1 MSPQTVEA
9 RIASFAELD
18 ARTLHDLLRLRVDVF
33 VVEQR
38 CPYPELDGR
47 DVEPGTRHVWLT
59 RPAPADRRPG
69 DDADKAVE
77 GGEGDAGREGDAGH
91 VDAGG
96 DAENEGDGTGDGN
109 DGEADGY
116 GGVVAYLRILA
127 DPDGLAR
134 IGRVVVAPGARGGGH
149 AGRLMTEALAAVG
162 DRPCVLEAQSH
173 LVGFYARH
181 GFAVSGPEYVEDGIP
196 HTPMRR
202 QPGPTDAPE
211 GAEN

>member
-47 DVEPGTRHVWLT
+47 DVEPGTRHVWLART
-59 RPAPADRRPG
+59 DDGGRR
-69 DDADKAVE
+69 
-77 GGEGDAGREGDAGH
+77 
-91 VDAGG
+91 AGG
-96 DAENEGDGTGDGN
+96 DAGDGGDGSQ
-109 DGEADGY
+109 GEAGTY

-127 DPDGLAR
+127 DPGGLAR

-149 AGRLMTEALAAVG
+149 AGRLMAEALAAVG

-202 QPGPTDAPE
+202 HPGRPDAP
-211 GAEN
+211 GAAPN

>member
-59 RPAPADRRPG
+59 RAAD
-69 DDADKAVE
+69 
-77 GGEGDAGREGDAGH
+77 GGGRTEGD
-91 VDAGG
+91 VDSAAGG

-109 DGEADGY
+109 DGGADSY

-127 DPDGLAR
+127 DPGGLAR

-202 QPGPTDAPE
+202 HPARPDAPE
-211 GAEN
+211 GAAN